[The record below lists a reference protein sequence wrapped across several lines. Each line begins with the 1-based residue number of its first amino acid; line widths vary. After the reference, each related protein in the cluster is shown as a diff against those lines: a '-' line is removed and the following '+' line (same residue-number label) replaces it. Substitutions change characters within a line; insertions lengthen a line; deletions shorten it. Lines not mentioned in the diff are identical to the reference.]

1 MRGVEEL
8 VAGARQSGFYPLVMM
23 LERLGGG
30 EGQVGTDAGPEEE
43 SVRFR
48 HDPGLGF
55 SAGDVLEV
63 RETTR
68 RARASEPDEAER
80 RGWEVVTTFLGLSGA
95 ASPLPLYLLD
105 EVARE
110 DPDAPRLRDF
120 LDLFH
125 HRLISLLYRTQ
136 ASRDMPNSWRSDGR
150 DRWTPRLLALLGVD
164 VLEASRR
171 SSLPAWQLL
180 RLAPLLAGRMV
191 TADGLEAALTDVLRE
206 DLDGAQVTVEPFEGA
221 WVEIAPEDRVALG
234 VKASRLGQDL
244 VLGGRVFDAAG
255 RFRVVIGPLTAEGHA
270 RLTRE
275 GALGRATELLD
286 ALVAEPVE
294 REVELWLA
302 ADAAP
307 PLRLGASRLGRDAWL
322 SGQRRS
328 VRLRVAERAA

>member
-1 MRGVEEL
+1 M
-8 VAGARQSGFYPLVMM
+8 
-23 LERLGGG
+23 
-30 EGQVGTDAGPEEE
+30 
-43 SVRFR
+43 
-48 HDPGLGF
+48 
-55 SAGDVLEV
+55 
-63 RETTR
+63 ET
-68 RARASEPDEAER
+68 
-80 RGWEVVTTFLGLSGA
+80 
-95 ASPLPLYLLD
+95 
-105 EVARE
+105 
-110 DPDAPRLRDF
+110 
-120 LDLFH
+120 
-125 HRLISLLYRTQ
+125 
-136 ASRDMPNSWRSDGR
+136 
-150 DRWTPRLLALLGVD
+150 
-164 VLEASRR
+164 SRR

-191 TADGLEAALTDVLRE
+191 TAEGLEESLTDVLRE
-206 DLDGAQVTVEPFEGA
+206 ELDGAQVTVEPFAGA

-294 REVELWLA
+294 REIELWLA